1 MDSQFNGPK
10 TYHSHIKYHM
20 TLNIIFSVP
29 NHHQHEHL
37 PVECGVPEGAGSN
50 VSKHHSRL
58 RGESSR
64 KTIIF
69 LYPTLKNVQQRLST
83 LLGTTLVKNTW
94 PFESPSSCSHIFHR
108 TLHCRCCNPKS
119 PEDNTPIRCNGKR
132 V

>member
-58 RGESSR
+58 RGESSK

-83 LLGTTLVKNTW
+83 NA
-94 PFESPSSCSHIFHR
+94 FELEVMNALQTIASYKQFVSPQM
-108 TLHCRCCNPKS
+108 
-119 PEDNTPIRCNGKR
+119 PILSLFS
-132 V
+132 